1 LQISGTLNDVDM
13 TEKRSQTAKIEP
25 LTDGECWARLGNH
38 VVGRLVVAVGHQPD
52 IFPVNY
58 RLEGDDIVV
67 RTAEGTKLAAA
78 LMGDRVAFEIDDL
91 DELHRG
97 GWSVVVHG
105 SARESVALEDTIHD
119 ASIDTEPWAEGVK
132 QRVIRITVD
141 SITGR
146 RVLPAVTKETT
157 S

>member
-1 LQISGTLNDVDM
+1 M
-13 TEKRSQTAKIEP
+13 TTDQTPPSLETP
-25 LTDGECWARLGNH
+25 ELESMDEGECWARLQNH

-58 RLEGDDIVV
+58 RLVDDEIVV

-78 LMGDRVAFEIDDL
+78 LMGERVAFEIDDI
-91 DELHRG
+91 DELHHR

-105 SARESVALEDTIHD
+105 VAREATTLDDVLVD
-119 ASIDTEPWAEGVK
+119 AEIDTDPWAAGAK
-132 QRVIRITVD
+132 RRVIRITPER
-141 SITGR
+141 ITGR
-146 RVLPAVTKETT
+146 RIDAPNPVSGQQETP